1 MDYFQ
6 DATTQRFTFVSYAS
20 GVSET
25 TFAVMRFS
33 GLEAISTP
41 YEFEIMLVSG
51 DPDLDMSALLQSQA
65 VFTIHRDAGD
75 DVAYNGILA
84 EFDQLHAYNEHYFY
98 RAKLVPKIWWLM
110 QTQHNQVF
118 LEKTVPEII
127 EGALVDG
134 GMDSLDYDVSA
145 LEGTYNPVEYVC
157 QYGESH
163 FNFVSRW
170 LEREGVYYYFYHDVD
185 GDKLV
190 LSDSSFSHEPF
201 KHGADLVYSP
211 KTGMEQG
218 HLDEIILNFT
228 CRQKQL
234 PNRIVLKDHNPE
246 RPSLEMAVHADVDP
260 DGRGETFLYGEHY
273 ATPEEGER
281 LIAFRAEE
289 LLCTKQSFHGDS
301 TVPFLTP
308 GFKFNMNQHYRSAFN
323 QEYMVTSVTH
333 EGDQTNLLKTSVI
346 GSLSDDAEINIYSN
360 SFTAIPA
367 DRQYRHPRTADRPR
381 ISGTLHGKIDG
392 EQESPYAQLDEQG
405 RYKVKLPFDINDEH
419 IDGKASA
426 RVRMMQPYAGE
437 GKGMQ
442 FPLTKG
448 TEVLLTFIDG
458 NPDRPVIAGAVSS
471 ETAPSPVNAENQSE
485 SVIRSAGNN
494 RIRMEDKA
502 GKERMVFQ
510 SAMASSWIRIGT
522 PNDPI
527 SLLGSSPMQFDST
540 GASPWVDPQATV
552 ESPDP
557 ADPNLTVSSNVD
569 ADWVRLEAEV
579 DDASPTDVDLTAPF
593 PEGIYIAHYSSGDE
607 TVRRRIFSYDVSD
620 LNHPY
625 AAYNA
630 TDGIRNSTNGSY
642 WVEAQGRYGHYVDGY
657 PNGVAAAASS
667 TSNAPSNIA
676 NLLFNFVDTAE
687 PSYAPTG
694 MIPRFAGQN
703 PQTSFIEVLRNAE
716 VRVSSFDTVT
726 TQEGNIYDFGGY
738 WNYNLGNS
746 YEEAH
751 TNQSAKLNQVASLN
765 SDHKKAPNGA
775 YVFGDLLDIGGPGWT
790 SINWIADKGI
800 NSKIPVY
807 EDADSV
813 AWHSDNVWTTKEFGN
828 SYDIRNGSAISI
840 TNGSTLDISYTG
852 HTQVELVMRSS
863 GNPATY
869 MRKEPVDGTTVTTEK
884 KWSSVSPNSIIY
896 DSTTT
901 ADGSKV
907 TTTTTQWD
915 RTGSAVNNFKTEFVQ
930 GLRSADFEFD
940 YSNVASAKIS
950 AASKASFS
958 LDMSVSAS
966 VSLNASANIAFT
978 GNGLDVDMKG
988 HILGVEMK
996 LNSMKTEVSLL
1007 GMSAETNG
1015 GLFRFKQAPP
1025 TELEQSVM
1033 KLEAQQLELRNV
1045 AIILKNVNGLDL
1057 TL

>member
-6 DATTQRFTFVSYAS
+6 DATTQRFTFISHAS

-25 TFAVMRFS
+25 TFAVMRFK

-51 DPDLDMSALLQSQA
+51 DPDLDMAAILRSQA

-118 LEKTVPEII
+118 LDKTVPEII

-134 GMDSLDYDVSA
+134 GMDSLDYDLA
-145 LEGTYNPVEYVC
+145 GLEGTYNPVDYVC

-170 LEREGVYYYFYHDVD
+170 LEREGVYYYFYHDSE

-201 KHGADLVYSP
+201 QQGADLVYSP

-218 HLDEIILNFT
+218 HLDEIIINFT

-246 RPSLEMAVHADVDP
+246 RPSLEMAVRADVDP
-260 DGRGETFLYGEHY
+260 DGRGESFLYGEHY
-273 ATPEEGER
+273 NTPEEGER
-281 LIAFRAEE
+281 LIAFRVDE
-289 LLCTKQSFHGDS
+289 LLCQKQAFHGDS

-308 GFKFNMNQHYRSAFN
+308 GFKFNMNEHYRSAFN

-346 GSLSDDAEINIYSN
+346 GSLSEDAEINIYSN

-392 EQESPYAQLDEQG
+392 EQDSPYAQLDEQG

-458 NPDRPVIAGAVSS
+458 NPDRPVIAGAVST
-471 ETAPSPVNAENQSE
+471 ETAPSPVNANNQSE

-494 RIRMEDKA
+494 RIRMEDRA
-502 GKERMVFQ
+502 GSERIVMQ
-510 SAMASSWIRIGT
+510 TPSSGSWIRVGAH
-522 PNDPI
+522 NDPPI
-527 SLLGSSPMQFDST
+527 IRGSSPTLVVKGDLWVDEKAQFDTSEDPTIFNPNPTARWVVVDFLRVTDDSDPPNEITDPLNTVLDT
-540 GASPWVDPQATV
+540 GVYYAEYEHDGVKLKRKIVVYDPGEEVNENPLERV
-552 ESPDP
+552 ED
-557 ADPNLTVSSNVD
+557 AEGLRLTSAGVLWS
-569 ADWVRLEAEV
+569 EA
-579 DDASPTDVDLTAPF
+579 L
-593 PEGIYIAHYSSGDE
+593 
-607 TVRRRIFSYDVSD
+607 
-620 LNHPY
+620 
-625 AAYNA
+625 
-630 TDGIRNSTNGSY
+630 
-642 WVEAQGRYGHYVDGY
+642 GRYGNYINNYPDFGLDLTDPDDGSPADGQPSSREFLLHKFLNDESTYRPTGVRRYVDG
-657 PNGVAAAASS
+657 
-667 TSNAPSNIA
+667 
-676 NLLFNFVDTAE
+676 AE
-687 PSYAPTG
+687 LPDFGT
-694 MIPRFAGQN
+694 
-703 PQTSFIEVLRNAE
+703 VLRHAH
-716 VRVSSFDTVT
+716 VQVSSLDTVT

-751 TNQSAKLNQVASLN
+751 IDQEAKLNRAGSRAKSAKDNDDLI
-765 SDHKKAPNGA
+765 
-775 YVFGDLLDIGGPGWT
+775 FGDILDGGGPGWAKV
-790 SINWIADKGI
+790 NWINDKGI
-800 NSKIPVY
+800 DSTIPGMP
-807 EDADSV
+807 DDWS
-813 AWHSDNVWTTKEFGN
+813 SGNVWTTKEFGN
-828 SYDIRNGSAISI
+828 SYDYREGGAISV

-852 HTQVELVMRSS
+852 HTQVELVMRHG
-863 GNPATY
+863 GNPASY
-869 MRKEPVDGTTVTTEK
+869 VRKEPVDGTAVTIEK
-884 KWSSVSPNSIIY
+884 KWSSVGDNKIIY
-896 DSTTT
+896 DSKTT
-901 ADGSKV
+901 ADGSKL
-907 TTTTTQWD
+907 TTTTTEWD
-915 RTGSAVNNFKTEFVQ
+915 RTGSAINNFKSEFVQ
-930 GLRSADFEFD
+930 GLRKAEFEFD
-940 YSNVASAKIS
+940 YSNVASAKIT
-950 AASKASFS
+950 AASKASFTM
-958 LDMSVSAS
+958 DMSASAS
-966 VSLNASANIAFT
+966 LAVNISAEVAVTQHGVKASIDLSTLSFDWKLVTGKAELSLGGIELKSWSCPIRIKKAPITEIEQKVIDLKNSQIKLAQFTMGLSQASA
-978 GNGLDVDMKG
+978 
-988 HILGVEMK
+988 
-996 LNSMKTEVSLL
+996 
-1007 GMSAETNG
+1007 
-1015 GLFRFKQAPP
+1015 
-1025 TELEQSVM
+1025 LE
-1033 KLEAQQLELRNV
+1033 
-1045 AIILKNVNGLDL
+1045 IFG
-1057 TL
+1057 